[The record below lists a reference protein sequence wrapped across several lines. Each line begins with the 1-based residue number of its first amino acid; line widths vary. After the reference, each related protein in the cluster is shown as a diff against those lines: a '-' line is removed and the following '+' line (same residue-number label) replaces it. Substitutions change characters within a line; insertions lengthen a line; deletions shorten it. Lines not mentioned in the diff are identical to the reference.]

1 MARTWRNR
9 GPLLYIVKEISRIG
23 LARRGE
29 SATPVAQRYVS
40 RFAQMAKERGYETT
54 FFTTEDWPSEAED
67 CDEVVRLDDTGALGF
82 ANALRDAPERQ
93 KCDVLFSFERV
104 WDCDFWRASEGVY
117 PAWLFRRGK
126 TIGGFLRNQLG
137 KLRPRRQQLL
147 KLERELLRTQ
157 SKTIVIAN
165 SEFVKH
171 EIQEYY
177 GIPADRIR
185 VVYNG
190 YKPPSLEGDPR
201 AELRKQLGL
210 KENDVMLLFA
220 GKGKH
225 WRRKG
230 LRFAIR
236 AAARLRKRGVKLF
249 VIGKGN
255 RLGLPFGPV
264 NFLGEVDEIAHYYE
278 AADMFVL
285 PTFYDPFSKA
295 CIEAAAHGLPVITST
310 ANGYSEIMLHG
321 EKGEAIERPGN
332 VGALV
337 DAIERW
343 IDGRKYRK
351 EREVIRDW
359 ARLYRLKETVNATL
373 DILEHP
379 PLTTG
384 VPSGRLDLLKT
395 SAGGS

>member
-1 MARTWRNR
+1 MAQ
-9 GPLLYIVKEISRIG
+9 EISRIG

-40 RFAQMAKERGYETT
+40 RFAQMAKQRGYETT
-54 FFTTEDWPSEAED
+54 FFTTADWPEVED

-82 ANALRDAPERQ
+82 ANALRDAPERR

-117 PAWLFRRGK
+117 PAWLYRRGK
-126 TIGGFLRNQLG
+126 TIGGFLRNQFG

-147 KLERELLRTQ
+147 KLERELLRPN

-177 GIPADRIR
+177 GLPADRIR

-190 YKPPSLEGDPR
+190 YKPPALEGDSR
-201 AELRKQLGL
+201 AEVRKQLGL
-210 KENDVMLLFA
+210 KEDDVMLLFA
-220 GKGKH
+220 AKGKH

-236 AAARLRKRGVKLF
+236 AAAKLRKRGVKLF

-255 RLGLPFGPV
+255 RFGLPFGPV
-264 NFLGEVDEIAHYYE
+264 KFLGEVDEIARYYE
-278 AADMFVL
+278 AADMFIL

-295 CIEAAAHGLPVITST
+295 CIEAAGHGLPVITST

-321 EKGEAIERPGN
+321 EKGEAVERPGDI
-332 VGALV
+332 AKLV
-337 DAIERW
+337 AGISRW
-343 IDGRKYRK
+343 LDGKKYKK
-351 EREVIRDW
+351 ERGNIRGW
-359 ARLYRLKETVNATL
+359 AQLYRLKETVNATL
-373 DILEHP
+373 DILERP

-384 VPSGRLDLLKT
+384 VPSGRLDLIKPA
-395 SAGGS
+395 SVS